1 MSAPRGSEHRGQ
13 EVRAWQAGTGKGAAV
28 VGDAARGALCGG
40 PAEDPT
46 FGDPLAPCWAQ
57 QEPGLSVS
65 GTAGARG
72 QAAQVEGQNRVAG
85 ECPGHALG
93 IFTRPHRRLPSGV
106 RPSLHPDRACLGLGG
121 GRWAR
126 AGEPPTR
133 PPQRP
138 RRPRCFRPVLAH
150 VQLLWELMLLGEP
163 LLVLAPS
170 PAVSSEM
177 VLALTRW
184 VGRQREG
191 PGALDQPCELTV
203 PAGPSPQLP
212 AAPQVLLRLPP
223 LLHRPR

>member
-1 MSAPRGSEHRGQ
+1 MSAPRGSGHRRQ
-13 EVRAWQAGTGKGAAV
+13 EVRSWQAGAGKGAAV
-28 VGDAARGALCGG
+28 VRDAARGALSGG

-46 FGDPLAPCWAQ
+46 FGDPLALCWAQ
-57 QEPGLSVS
+57 REPGLLVS
-65 GTAGARG
+65 GMAGARG
-72 QAAQVEGQNRVAG
+72 QASSQGLTATFLWSEAQPSPRQGLPGPGSGQVGKGWGAS
-85 ECPGHALG
+85 HQ
-93 IFTRPHRRLPSGV
+93 
-106 RPSLHPDRACLGLGG
+106 
-121 GRWAR
+121 
-126 AGEPPTR
+126 

-191 PGALDQPCELTV
+191 PGAPDHP
-203 PAGPSPQLP
+203 GN
-212 AAPQVLLRLPP
+212 
-223 LLHRPR
+223 